1 MKKVRQYMAVTL
13 IAAMTAGMMS
23 VPSIASP
30 EGKSTDGPKYEPKIT
45 MYKGGQAVDKHV
57 FFANGVP
64 VTIDAP
70 ASGSDAEAGAVIT
83 WGDGESQTVPK
94 DTYIFAGGNLDS
106 EFSEGSIVMNGGEVD
121 SLNGGGYGVPATKDN
136 GYDKDHSANVGDSII
151 EMKGGKVRQI
161 VGGGYGYS
169 KVESVEIIMSGGKS
183 GAVIGGGLSSV
194 AGFSDT
200 STAEDAQNSPCS
212 VGSVTMTLTGGAVKD
227 YPDWKGAGG
236 VNGGGQ
242 GYSSTGEATINIDG
256 NVDLSQCFLI
266 GGGSNGYTGNAEINV
281 RAGQV
286 KVLQSVN
293 RGTMDSAEINVTGG
307 TIEKLYGGGET
318 TDNSVNGKV
327 SAIKL
332 NLIRGEI
339 KELYPGSN
347 GTAGTDIAP
356 DSDIL
361 TARYGKNVK
370 IGNLDAAKTA
380 FGSSLQLLPTDI
392 ELNKTSLTMAI
403 GQKETL
409 TAKITGGTASDSDM
423 DGVIWSS
430 SNDEVVSVDNN
441 GLVTAEGAGT
451 ATVTAAY
458 AKDEAIA
465 ASCTITVKQPELK
478 IDPKSATI
486 KVGATLELEAI
497 ASPSDADI
505 EWEPIDGIIL
515 ADETERDED
524 AAICVVKAIG
534 VGETTVTAYLSDN
547 EDVKAVCKVKV
558 VENKKLPIDEQVE
571 SIVNGLE
578 NALSGGPGSED
589 LTPEKKAE
597 LVDKAVETVAKVVTP
612 EAVGK
617 LKDIDDML
625 SVYERITSLE
635 DTLENNFSVSRGV
648 PDDSNAGLTLKDY
661 SGLLA
666 NIDIAAAGGAL
677 PEAGGEDEIIVN
689 LELEEAELPAGAEAL
704 VVADSAAAVDIKLV
718 QGKND
723 DDTQAIQPRIP
734 VLLVVEA
741 PESVDLTKTVKVWN
755 YHNGTARVLKSW
767 VDEDAGEISFLAD
780 KFSVFV
786 IGNVKESTNTK
797 PSSRG
802 SRSGGGASGWH
813 PQGTW
818 LQTDAGWKFKN
829 YDGTYAADCWKQL
842 SYNGREDWY
851 HFDILGLM
859 QTGWFTDKDGQ
870 VYYLNPV
877 PDGYRGAMLTGWQ
890 VIEEKYYYFNPV
902 SDGTRGALYVNRT
915 TPDGYRVAADGSR
928 VQ

>member
-1 MKKVRQYMAVTL
+1 MAVTL

-30 EGKSTDGPKYEPKIT
+30 EGKGTDGPEYVENLT
-45 MYKGGQAVDKHV
+45 MYNGNTPDQRHV

-64 VTIDAP
+64 VTVDAP
-70 ASGSDAEAGAVIT
+70 ASGSDANVGAVIT
-83 WGDGESQTVPK
+83 WDGGEQEVPG
-94 DTYIFAGGNLDS
+94 DTYIFAGGNLGS
-106 EFSEGSIVMNGGEVD
+106 EFSEGSIVMNGGRVH
-121 SLNGGGYGVPATKDN
+121 SLNGGGYGAPATKDN
-136 GYDKDHSANVGDSII
+136 GYDKEQSADVTGTSRI
-151 EMKGGKVRQI
+151 EMKGGKVKQI
-161 VGGGYGYS
+161 VGGGFGYS
-169 KVESVEIIMSGGKS
+169 KVGSVEIVMSGGDS
-183 GAVIGGGLSSV
+183 GVVQGGGLSYLE
-194 AGFSDT
+194 GFNDT
-200 STAEDAQNSPCS
+200 CTEKDEKNSPCR
-212 VGSVTMTLTGGAVKD
+212 VGDVTMTLLSDKVTA
-227 YPDWKGAGG
+227 YPDPSFNGLGG
-236 VNGGGQ
+236 VYGGGQ
-242 GYSSTGEATINIDG
+242 GHSTTGNVTINIDG
-256 NVDLSQCFLI
+256 NIDLSNCWVT
-266 GGGSNGYTGNAEINV
+266 GGGSNGYTESAVINV
-281 RAGQV
+281 RAG
-286 KVLQSVN
+286 KIKILQSVN
-293 RGTMDSAEINVTGG
+293 RGSMDSAEINVTGG
-307 TIEKLYGGGET
+307 EIENLYGGGEVSK
-318 TDNSVNGKV
+318 DAGSVNGKV
-327 SAIKL
+327 GNIKL
-332 NLIRGEI
+332 NLIKGSI
-339 KELYPGSN
+339 TNLYPGSN
-347 GTAGTDIAP
+347 GTAGVNIAP

-890 VIEEKYYYFNPV
+890 VIEGKYYYFNPV